1 MSTETA
7 GARPATK
14 LVVVVDETLA
24 TGHAVNAAAV
34 LGLAVG
40 GRIQDSLGADG
51 KDASGGEH
59 LGLNTHPV
67 PVVTA
72 SREQLRELRH
82 KAAERPDLLVVGF
95 SEVARRARAYDDYL
109 ATLAETDGDD
119 IDYAGVAVFGPR
131 NRVTALTKRFPLL

>member
-1 MSTETA
+1 MV
-7 GARPATK
+7 
-14 LVVVVDETLA
+14 LVVDETLP

-34 LGLAVG
+34 LGLSVG
-40 GRIQDSLGADG
+40 ARLADSLGADG
-51 KDASGGEH
+51 KDASGGVH
-59 LGLNTHPV
+59 PGLNPHPV

-72 SREQLRELRH
+72 GREQLRELRQ

-109 ATLAETDGDD
+109 ATLAETPAEDV
-119 IDYAGVAVFGPR
+119 DYAGIAVYGPR